1 MMRLIP
7 FLIFL
12 LLFAPLSNAISI
24 PLGESA
30 PDFSLSSTDGDT
42 ISISNFKD
50 KNLILLF
57 WRTGQQRSEMALKD
71 TDDILKKYGKKGV
84 NAVCIIQSSDDQDEA
99 AKIISDNEITC
110 PLLIDSDRKAY
121 GDYGIR
127 VFPSTVLVNKASAV
141 AYDIPSHPL
150 TYKVKLDGYVRR
162 MLGEITDEQLEN
174 VMSPQK
180 EKTDDATLEAM
191 RLHNLSM
198 KFVKMRMFDQAVSTA
213 VKSVEAKPDLIEP
226 LTLLGFLYLETAE
239 AEKAL
244 ETFNKAVE
252 LAPESNDI
260 KTGLGGALILNK
272 QYDKAIAVLEEATV
286 ANPYAQMTY
295 YELGKAY
302 ELKGDQDKSIAM
314 YKRAI
319 EKIVKNQILPSSIS
333 KCQ

>member
-99 AKIISDNEITC
+99 AKVIRDNEITC

-213 VKSVEAKPDLIEP
+213 VKSVEAKSGLVEP

>member
-1 MMRLIP
+1 MKIIV

-12 LLFAPLSNAISI
+12 LLFVPLSNAISI
-24 PLGESA
+24 PLGETA
-30 PDFSLSSTDGDT
+30 PDFSLSSADGDT

-57 WRTGQQRSEMALKD
+57 WRTGQKRSAMALMD
-71 TDDILKKYGKKGV
+71 TDDILKTYEKKGV
-84 NAVCIIQSSDDQDEA
+84 NAVCIIQSSDDREKA
-99 AKIISDNEITC
+99 AKIISDNEISC

-127 VFPSTVLVNKASAV
+127 VFPTTVLINKDSTV

-162 MLGEITDEQLEN
+162 MLGEINDEELEH

-191 RLHNLSM
+191 RLHNLAM
-198 KFVKMRMFDQAVSTA
+198 KFVKMRMFDQAVSSS
-213 VKSVEAKPDLIEP
+213 VKSVETKPGLIEP
-226 LTLLGFLYLETAE
+226 LTLLGFLYLETDE

-244 ETFNKAVE
+244 ETFNKAAE
-252 LAPESNDI
+252 LAPESNDV

-272 QYDKAIAVLEEATV
+272 EYDKAIAVLKEATV

-302 ELKGDQDKSIAM
+302 ELKGEQDKSIAM
-314 YKRAI
+314 YKKAI
-319 EKIVKNQILPSSIS
+319 EKIVKNQILPSAIS

>member
-1 MMRLIP
+1 MRLIL
-7 FLIFL
+7 FLVFL
-12 LLFAPLSNAISI
+12 LLFAPMSNAISI
-24 PLGESA
+24 PIGASA
-30 PDFSLSSTDGDT
+30 PDFSLSNTDEDT

-57 WRTGQQRSEMALKD
+57 WRTGQKRSAMALKD
-71 TDDILKKYGKKGV
+71 TDDILQKYGEKDV
-84 NAVCIIQSSDDQDEA
+84 SAICIIQRSDDQVEA
-99 AKIISDNEITC
+99 AKMIKDNEITC
-110 PLLIDSDRKAY
+110 PLLVDSDRNAY
-121 GDYGIR
+121 GDYGVR
-127 VFPSTVLVNKASAV
+127 VFPTTVLVNKDGAI

-150 TYKVKLDGYVRR
+150 TYKIKLDGYIRR
-162 MLGEITDEQLEN
+162 MLGEINDEELEN
-174 VMSPQK
+174 IMSPQK
-180 EKTDDATLEAM
+180 EKKDAATLEAM
-191 RLHNLSM
+191 RLHNLAM

-226 LTLLGFLYLETAE
+226 ITLLGFLYLETDE

-272 QYDKAIAVLEEATV
+272 EYDRAIEILEGATV

-314 YKRAI
+314 YKKAI
-319 EKIVKNQILPSSIS
+319 EKIVKKQILPSSIS

>member
-1 MMRLIP
+1 MMRLIL
-7 FLIFL
+7 FLVFL

-24 PLGESA
+24 PIGESA
-30 PDFSLSSTDGDT
+30 ADFSLSNSDGDT

-57 WRTGQQRSEMALKD
+57 WRTEQKRSTMALKD
-71 TDDILKKYGKKGV
+71 TDHILRKYGKKDV
-84 NAVCIIQSSDDQDEA
+84 NAICIIQSTDDQEKA
-99 AKIISDNEITC
+99 AQMIKDNKISC

-121 GDYGIR
+121 GDYGVR
-127 VFPSTVLVNKASAV
+127 VFPTTVLVNKDGAI

-150 TYKVKLDGYVRR
+150 TYKVKLEGYVRR
-162 MLGEITDEQLEN
+162 MIGEINAEELEN

-180 EKTDDATLEAM
+180 EKTDDATLESM
-191 RLHNLSM
+191 RLHNLAM
-198 KFVKMRMFDQAVSTA
+198 KFVKMRMFDQAVDAA

-226 LTLLGFLYLETAE
+226 ITLLGFLYLETDE

-252 LAPESNDI
+252 LDPKSNDI
-260 KTGLGGALILNK
+260 KTGLGGALIMNK
-272 QYDKAIAVLEEATV
+272 EYDRAIEVLQEATV
-286 ANPYAQMTY
+286 ANPYSQMTY

-314 YKRAI
+314 YKKAI
-319 EKIVKNQILPSSIS
+319 EKIVEKQILPSSIS

>member
-1 MMRLIP
+1 MRLIL
-7 FLIFL
+7 FLVFL

-24 PLGESA
+24 PIGASA
-30 PDFSLSSTDGDT
+30 PDFSLSNTDEDT

-57 WRTGQQRSEMALKD
+57 WRTGQKRSAMALKD
-71 TDDILKKYGKKGV
+71 TDDILQKYGEKDV
-84 NAVCIIQSSDDQDEA
+84 SAICIIQRSDDQVEA
-99 AKIISDNEITC
+99 AKMIKDNEITC
-110 PLLIDSDRKAY
+110 PLLVDSDRNAY
-121 GDYGIR
+121 GDYGVR
-127 VFPSTVLVNKASAV
+127 VFPTTVLVNKDGAI

-150 TYKVKLDGYVRR
+150 TYKIKLDGYIRR
-162 MLGEITDEQLEN
+162 MLGEINDEELEN
-174 VMSPQK
+174 IMSPQK
-180 EKTDDATLEAM
+180 EKKDAATLEAM
-191 RLHNLSM
+191 RLHNLAM

-226 LTLLGFLYLETAE
+226 ITLLGFLYLETDE

-244 ETFNKAVE
+244 ETFNKAVK

-272 QYDKAIAVLEEATV
+272 EYDRAIEILEGATV

-314 YKRAI
+314 YKKAI
-319 EKIVKNQILPSSIS
+319 EKIVKKQILPSSIS